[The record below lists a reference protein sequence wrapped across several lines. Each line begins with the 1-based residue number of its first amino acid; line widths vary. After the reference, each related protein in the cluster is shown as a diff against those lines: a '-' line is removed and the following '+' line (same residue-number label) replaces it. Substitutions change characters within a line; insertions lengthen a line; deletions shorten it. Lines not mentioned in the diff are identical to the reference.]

1 MTFEQVYAQC
11 KLVVEISETE
21 KKRLESQENLCAYEI
36 CRISDLEKDIE
47 FYSKIAEACEKQIA
61 KKPVNDGHCPECFS
75 DNECPYNEEKVR
87 YCPSCGQ
94 KIDWGN
100 DE

>member
-61 KKPVNDGHCPECFS
+61 REPIYNPIFKIMMCECHARTLPGQRFCS
-75 DNECPYNEEKVR
+75 Y
-87 YCPSCGQ
+87 CGQ
-94 KIDWGN
+94 KLSEEID
-100 DE
+100 E